1 MSRGAWRDEE
11 SIITCLKG
19 KGTPEDPEL
28 FGRGWGDS
36 RILSSLLFLFDIY
49 YLAMNF

>member
-28 FGRGWGDS
+28 FGRGLGGFKDTFQS
-36 RILSSLLFLFDIY
+36 FIPV
-49 YLAMNF
+49 